1 VNATGAVDLALPLEK
16 IAAALLA
23 LENLAFPEIR
33 LTAPTREVR

>member
-23 LENLAFPEIR
+23 LEIWLFPKY
-33 LTAPTREVR
+33 ASPP